1 MVWLGLSG
9 HGRLQLQH
17 HVPAVLGG
25 GDAPHGQVP
34 RRGFLPEGLD
44 YDVKQEE
51 GEAAALGGGVR
62 AGASGGCGP
71 SGALTAPSQGFCS

>member
-25 GDAPHGQVP
+25 GDASRGQVP
-34 RRGFLPEGLD
+34 PGGFLPKGLD

-51 GEAAALGGGVR
+51 GEAAASGGGVG
-62 AGASGGCGP
+62 AGAGGGCGL